1 MQYRVALSVGPDQLE
16 TLCHSLRRADPAVLV
31 DFDPHSGELRISS
44 CMTPGETVFALR
56 HSGFDVTS
64 AQVRLQ
70 PSECCGGCSG

>member
-1 MQYRVALSVGPDQLE
+1 MQYRVALPVGHDQLE
-16 TLCHSLRRADPAVLV
+16 ILRHSLRQADPAALV
-31 DFDPHSGELRISS
+31 DFDPRSGELRISS
-44 CMTPGETVFALR
+44 CMTAGEAAFALR